1 MDSANLL
8 SQAKDKFDKTLQN
21 LEDELKKVRTGRAH
35 PSMLDGIMVNAYE
48 TSMPLQQ
55 VGTISTPESQLL
67 QITPFDPNNIN
78 AISSAIRED
87 QSLGLN
93 PVDDGRI
100 IRIPIPSLT
109 TDRRQQIV
117 KQLGTKSEE
126 AMIRLRGVRHEY
138 RDLIEVAKKEKQ
150 VSEDDMTRFNS
161 QIDELMQKSKVQID
175 TIIKAKENEILT
187 V

>member
-8 SQAKDKFDKTLQN
+8 REAKDKFEKALQH

-35 PSMLDGIMVNAYE
+35 PSMLDSIMVHAYE
-48 TSMPLQQ
+48 TTMPLQQ
-55 VGTISTPESQLL
+55 VGTIATPESQLL
-67 QITPFDPNNIN
+67 QITPFDPNNIQ
-78 AISSAIRED
+78 AISTAIRED

-93 PVDDGRI
+93 PVDDGRV
-100 IRIPIPSLT
+100 IRIPIPPLT
-109 TDRRQQIV
+109 TERRQQIV
-117 KQLGTKSEE
+117 KQLGAKSEE

-138 RDLIEVAKKEKQ
+138 RDLMEMAKKDKQ
-150 VSEDDMTRFNS
+150 ISEDDTTRFNG
-161 QIDELMQKSKVQID
+161 QLDDLMQKSKAQID